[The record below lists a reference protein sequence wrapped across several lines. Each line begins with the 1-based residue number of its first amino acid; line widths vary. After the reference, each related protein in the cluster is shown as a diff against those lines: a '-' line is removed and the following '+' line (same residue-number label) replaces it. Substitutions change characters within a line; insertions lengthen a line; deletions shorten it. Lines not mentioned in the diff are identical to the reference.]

1 MTRRPFCPLLMV
13 SLLLQGQVMAESLG
27 TFGHV
32 YPVQERSM
40 LDAIQEKLGSWSSGE
55 KLGQLEE
62 SYRARVVASI
72 HHPPGLSIPKALRT
86 ASHYF
91 DPTIVVTEDIKGA
104 DGALVIPAGQSINPL
119 DQMPLTK
126 SLLFIDGEDTAQVA
140 WLRQRLELE
149 PRAVPVLVAGSWL
162 ELRQR
167 LQRPVYFD
175 QQGFMTGRLGVKA
188 VPSRVYQEDRRIRID
203 EVAL

>member
-1 MTRRPFCPLLMV
+1 
-13 SLLLQGQVMAESLG
+13 
-27 TFGHV
+27 
-32 YPVQERSM
+32 
-40 LDAIQEKLGSWSSGE
+40 
-55 KLGQLEE
+55 
-62 SYRARVVASI
+62 
-72 HHPPGLSIPKALRT
+72 
-86 ASHYF
+86 
-91 DPTIVVTEDIKGA
+91 
-104 DGALVIPAGQSINPL
+104 
-119 DQMPLTK
+119 MPLTK
-126 SLLFIDGEDTAQVA
+126 SLLFIDGEDAAQVA

-162 ELRQR
+162 ELRKR